1 MTGNV
6 SFPAEERG
14 TAPSAGAEERT
25 AGGSPHGAGAKS
37 RAAPASPSVLRE
49 LVSLLAKIAAIAF
62 AAALALTFV
71 YGLHRNADANMVPAV
86 MDGDLVMFYRLDR
99 DYDAGDLL
107 ILGFRGERQV
117 RRVVATAGD
126 TVDVTE
132 NGLIINGALQ
142 RELNIYG
149 KTERYEE
156 GAELPV
162 TLGENEVF
170 VLGDSRENATDS
182 RVYGAVNAKD
192 TMGTV
197 IAVVRRRNL

>member
-1 MTGNV
+1 MT
-6 SFPAEERG
+6 
-14 TAPSAGAEERT
+14 
-25 AGGSPHGAGAKS
+25 AKTGS

-62 AAALALTFV
+62 AVVLVFTFV
-71 YGLHRNADANMVPAV
+71 YGLHRNADADMVPAV
-86 MDGDLVMFYRLDR
+86 MDGDLTVFYRFDK
-99 DYDAGDLL
+99 YYNAGDLL
-107 ILGFRGERQV
+107 LLSFQGERQI

-149 KTERYEE
+149 KTERYAE

-170 VLGDSRENATDS
+170 VLGDGRENATDS

-197 IAVVRRRNL
+197 IAVIRRRNM